1 MLGGVPVLIAFAG
14 LLALLAVAAGFPIS
28 LGIGALGMSAV
39 AVEMGS
45 RVFPVSAQ
53 VMVDGLNS
61 FVLIAAPF
69 FMLAGEIMN
78 TGGMT
83 RRIFRFASALIGRLP
98 GGLGQVNV
106 LASMLFAGMTGSALA
121 EAVALGSMEIKAMRE
136 RGYDLKMSAALTAA
150 ASTIG
155 PIIPPSVPM
164 VIYGALA
171 GASVGQLFLA
181 GIVPGLLMGGAL
193 MLTVYFYAMRGKCPS
208 EARPPK
214 GELWGATKDSL
225 PSLLNPLIV
234 LGGIYGGIFTPTEAA
249 IIVTGYSLFLSI
261 LYREMTLRHLLDIV
275 VRVISNAGALFLFVA
290 TTSLLGWVIARTGV
304 VIEFAMWLSSV
315 VHSPTILLLLI
326 TGLYLFAGLFME
338 PVAAMILLVPILLP
352 AVKLLHIDLI
362 HFGLVTVLAL
372 VLGLLTP
379 PVALVLYAVA
389 RIAEISVED
398 MARAL
403 VPFLIPLVIVLLITV
418 LFPDAVL
425 FLPRLVGAPSLRG

>member
-1 MLGGVPVLIAFAG
+1 MLIASAG
-14 LLALLAVAAGFPIS
+14 LLILLAVAAGFPIS

-39 AVEMGS
+39 AAEMGS
-45 RVFPVSAQ
+45 RVFQVSAQ

-136 RGYDLKMSAALTAA
+136 RGYDLRMSAALTAA

-181 GIVPGLLMGGAL
+181 GVVPGFLMGGAL
-193 MLTVYFYAMRGKCPS
+193 MVTVYIYALRGKCPT

-214 GELWGATKDSL
+214 GELWTATKESL

-249 IIVTGYSLFLSI
+249 IIVTAYSLVLSI
-261 LYREMTLRHLLDIV
+261 LYREMTPRHLLDIV
-275 VRVISNAGALFLFVA
+275 VRVISNTGALFLFVA

-304 VIEFAMWLSSV
+304 VIELAMWLSSV
-315 VHSPTILLLLI
+315 VQSPTVLLLLI
-326 TGLYLFAGLFME
+326 TGLYLFVGLFME

-352 AVKLLHIDLI
+352 AVKLLQIDLI

-418 LFPDAVL
+418 FFPGVVL
-425 FLPRLVGAPSLRG
+425 FLPNLVGAPSLRP

>member
-1 MLGGVPVLIAFAG
+1 MHPVLTLAAA
-14 LLALLAVAAGFPIS
+14 LLILLAVAIGFPIS

-39 AVEMGS
+39 AAEMGS
-45 RVFPVSAQ
+45 RVFQVAAQ

-121 EAVALGSMEIKAMRE
+121 EAVALGSMEIKAMRA
-136 RGYDLKMSAALTAA
+136 RGYDLKLSAAITAA
-150 ASTIG
+150 SSTIG

-181 GIVPGLLMGGAL
+181 GVVPGLLMGGSL
-193 MLTVYFYAMRGKCPS
+193 MVTVYIYALRGKCPS
-208 EARPPK
+208 ETRPPR
-214 GELWGATKDSL
+214 GELWAATKDSL

-249 IIVTGYSLFLSI
+249 IIVTAYSLFLS
-261 LYREMTLRHLLDIV
+261 LVYREMTLRHLREIV
-275 VRVISNAGALFLFVA
+275 VRVIANAGALFLFVA

-304 VIEFAMWLSSV
+304 VIELALWLSSV
-315 VHSPTILLLLI
+315 VRSPIVLLLLI
-326 TGLYLFAGLFME
+326 TGLYMLAGLFME

-352 AVKLLHIDLI
+352 AVKLLQINLI

-389 RIAEISVED
+389 RIAEISVEE

-403 VPFLIPLVIVLLITV
+403 LPFLIPLVLVLLITV
-418 LFPDAVL
+418 LFPGLVL
-425 FLPRLVGAPSLRG
+425 FLPNLLGAPGLRG

>member
-1 MLGGVPVLIAFAG
+1 VLILSAG
-14 LLALLAVAAGFPIS
+14 LLLLLAVAVGFPIS

-39 AVEMGS
+39 AAEMGL
-45 RVFPVSAQ
+45 RVFPVAAQ

-83 RRIFRFASALIGRLP
+83 RRIFRFASALVGRLP

-121 EAVALGSMEIKAMRE
+121 EAVALGSMEIKAMRQ

-181 GIVPGLLMGGAL
+181 GVVPGLLMGGAL
-193 MLTVYFYAMRGKCPS
+193 MITVYLYALRGKCPS

-214 GELWGATKDSL
+214 GELWTATKESL

-249 IIVTGYSLFLSI
+249 IIVTAYSLVLSI
-261 LYREMTLRHLLDIV
+261 LYREMTPRHLLDIV

-304 VIEFAMWLSSV
+304 VIELAMWLSSV
-315 VHSPTILLLLI
+315 VQSPVVLLLVI
-326 TGLYLFAGLFME
+326 TGLYLFVGFFME

-418 LFPDAVL
+418 LFPDVVL

>member
-1 MLGGVPVLIAFAG
+1 MLTLAAALLI
-14 LLALLAVAAGFPIS
+14 LLAVAIGFPIS

-39 AVEMGS
+39 AAEMGS
-45 RVFPVSAQ
+45 RVFQVAAQ

-121 EAVALGSMEIKAMRE
+121 EAVALGSMEIKAMRA
-136 RGYDLKMSAALTAA
+136 RGYDLKLSAAITAA
-150 ASTIG
+150 SSTIG

-181 GIVPGLLMGGAL
+181 GVVPGLLMGGSL
-193 MLTVYFYAMRGKCPS
+193 MITVYIYALRGKCPS
-208 EARPPK
+208 ETRPPR
-214 GELWGATKDSL
+214 GELWAATKDSL

-249 IIVTGYSLFLSI
+249 IIVTAYSLFLS
-261 LYREMTLRHLLDIV
+261 LVYREMTLRHLREIV
-275 VRVISNAGALFLFVA
+275 VRVIANAGALFLFVA

-304 VIEFAMWLSSV
+304 VIELALWLSSV
-315 VHSPTILLLLI
+315 VRSPIVLLLLI
-326 TGLYLFAGLFME
+326 TGLYMLAGLFME

-352 AVKLLHIDLI
+352 AVKLLQINLI

-389 RIAEISVED
+389 RIAEISVEE

-403 VPFLIPLVIVLLITV
+403 LPFLIPLVLVLLITV
-418 LFPDAVL
+418 LFPGLVL
-425 FLPRLVGAPSLRG
+425 FLPNLLGAPGLRG

>member
-1 MLGGVPVLIAFAG
+1 MLIAFTG
-14 LLALLAVAAGFPIS
+14 LLILLAVAAGFPIS

-39 AVEMGS
+39 AAEMGS
-45 RVFPVSAQ
+45 RVFQVSAQ

-136 RGYDLKMSAALTAA
+136 RGYDLRMSAALTAA

-181 GIVPGLLMGGAL
+181 GVVPGFLMGGAL
-193 MLTVYFYAMRGKCPS
+193 MVTVYIYALRGKCPT

-214 GELWGATKDSL
+214 GELWTATKESL

-249 IIVTGYSLFLSI
+249 IIVTAYSLVLSI
-261 LYREMTLRHLLDIV
+261 LYREMTPRHLLDIV
-275 VRVISNAGALFLFVA
+275 VRVISNTGALFLFVA

-304 VIEFAMWLSSV
+304 VIELAMWLSSV
-315 VHSPTILLLLI
+315 VQSPTVLLLLI
-326 TGLYLFAGLFME
+326 TGLYLFVGLFME

-352 AVKLLHIDLI
+352 AVKLLQIDLI

-418 LFPDAVL
+418 FFPGVVL
-425 FLPRLVGAPSLRG
+425 FLPNLVGAPSLRP

>member
-1 MLGGVPVLIAFAG
+1 VLILAAG
-14 LLALLAVAAGFPIS
+14 LLILLAVSAGFPIS

-39 AVEMGS
+39 AAEMGS

-193 MLTVYFYAMRGKCPS
+193 MLTVSVYALRGKCPI

-214 GELWGATKDSL
+214 GELWTATKESL

-249 IIVTGYSLFLSI
+249 IIVTAYSLGLSV
-261 LYREMTLRHLLDIV
+261 LYGEMTLRHLRDIV
-275 VRVISNAGALFLFVA
+275 VRVIANAGALFLFVA
-290 TTSLLGWVIARTGV
+290 TTSLLGWVIARTGM
-304 VIEFAMWLSSV
+304 VIELALWLSSV

-326 TGLYLFAGLFME
+326 TGLYLLAGLFME

-352 AVKLLHIDLI
+352 AVKLLQIDLI
-362 HFGLVTVLAL
+362 HFGVVTVLAL
-372 VLGLLTP
+372 VVGLLTP

-389 RIAEISVED
+389 RIAEISVEE

-403 VPFLIPLVIVLLITV
+403 LPFLVPLVIVLLLTV
-418 LFPDAVL
+418 MFPRVIL
-425 FLPRLVGAPSLRG
+425 FLPHFVGAPSLRG

>member
-1 MLGGVPVLIAFAG
+1 VLIASAG
-14 LLALLAVAAGFPIS
+14 LLILLAVAAGFPIS

-39 AVEMGS
+39 AAEMGS
-45 RVFPVSAQ
+45 RVFQVSAQ

-136 RGYDLKMSAALTAA
+136 RGYDLRMSAALTAA

-181 GIVPGLLMGGAL
+181 GVVPGFLMGGAL
-193 MLTVYFYAMRGKCPS
+193 MVTVYIYALRGKCPT

-214 GELWGATKDSL
+214 GELWTATKESL

-249 IIVTGYSLFLSI
+249 IIVTAYSLVLSI
-261 LYREMTLRHLLDIV
+261 LYREMTPRHLLDIV
-275 VRVISNAGALFLFVA
+275 VRVISNTGALFLFVA

-304 VIEFAMWLSSV
+304 VIELAMWLSSV
-315 VHSPTILLLLI
+315 VQSPTVLLLLI
-326 TGLYLFAGLFME
+326 TGLYLFVGLFME

-352 AVKLLHIDLI
+352 AVKLLQIDLI

-418 LFPDAVL
+418 FFPGVVL
-425 FLPRLVGAPSLRG
+425 FLPNLVGAPSLRP